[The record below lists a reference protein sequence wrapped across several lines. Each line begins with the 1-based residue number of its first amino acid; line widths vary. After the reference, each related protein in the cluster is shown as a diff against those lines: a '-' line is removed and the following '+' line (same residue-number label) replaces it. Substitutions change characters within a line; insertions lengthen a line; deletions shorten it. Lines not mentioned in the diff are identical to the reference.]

1 MQMNDSRRKVG
12 QFMELRFV
20 FSLLFAILV
29 ALFAI
34 LNSGIVTINFLFAA
48 FPVSQALVILISAT
62 TGAIIAMLLG
72 AVKQFKLQR
81 KIKEQVKNIE
91 QLQGELAKITEQKE
105 IPIIIETPEVKPVE
119 DSDEQQ
125 DSFDK

>member
-1 MQMNDSRRKVG
+1 
-12 QFMELRFV
+12 MELRFV

-91 QLQGELAKITEQKE
+91 QLQSELAKITEQKD
-105 IPIIIETPEVKPVE
+105 IPIIIETPEVKPSE
-119 DSDEQQ
+119 DSDDQQ
-125 DSFDK
+125 DTFDK

>member
-1 MQMNDSRRKVG
+1 
-12 QFMELRFV
+12 MELRFV

-48 FPVSQALVILISAT
+48 IPVSQALVILISAT

-81 KIKEQVKNIE
+81 KIKENVKNIE
-91 QLQGELAKITEQKE
+91 QLENELAKIKEQME
-105 IPIIIETPEVKPVE
+105 IPIIIETPEVKPSE
-119 DSDEQQ
+119 DSD
-125 DSFDK
+125 DKQHTLDK